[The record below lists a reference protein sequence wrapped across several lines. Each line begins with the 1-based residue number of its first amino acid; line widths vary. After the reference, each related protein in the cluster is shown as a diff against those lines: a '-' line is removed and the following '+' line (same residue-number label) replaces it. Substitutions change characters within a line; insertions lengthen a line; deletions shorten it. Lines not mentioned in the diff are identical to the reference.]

1 VRSSI
6 EDHKRIEV
14 AHYEAQARRW
24 LAARG
29 EDKWEADAHRF
40 RHNALSSYDRFEEL
54 IRLHCAGRRVLDFG
68 CGNGIHSL
76 SPIRAGAREVVGID
90 LSEESIG
97 IARRRA
103 ELAGLAD
110 RVTFRTMDCERLDF
124 PDGRFDVAIDGGTF
138 SSLDLGRAL
147 AELSRVLSPE
157 GRVIGI
163 ETLGHNPLFNLKR
176 RINVLRGTRTR
187 WAADHIFKM
196 DDFRLARAHFR
207 DVAARF
213 FHLSS
218 LLVLPFHA
226 VPGATAIS
234 RALDRLDGRLLAI
247 PGLRRHAFKTVFVL
261 SRPAGASCGGG
272 AEVDSRRGRKEV

>member
-1 VRSSI
+1 MRSSL
-6 EDHKRIEV
+6 EDHKKIEV

-24 LAARG
+24 LAAHG
-29 EDKWEADAHRF
+29 DDKWETDAHRF

-54 IRLHCAGRRVLDFG
+54 IRLYCVGRRVLDFG

-90 LSEESIG
+90 LSGESIA
-97 IARRRA
+97 IARRRC
-103 ELAGLAD
+103 EQAGLAD
-110 RVTFRTMDCERLDF
+110 RVSFWTMDCERLEF
-124 PDGRFDVAIDGGTF
+124 SDGRFDVAIDGGTF
-138 SSLDLGRAL
+138 SSLDLHRAL
-147 AELSRVLSPE
+147 PELARVLTPE

-196 DDFRLARAHFR
+196 DHFRLAGAHFQE
-207 DVAARF
+207 VEARF

-218 LLVLPFHA
+218 LLVLPLKD
-226 VPGATAIS
+226 VPGAAALS
-234 RALDRLDGRLLAI
+234 RALDRLDARLLRI

-261 SRPAGASCGGG
+261 SRPLPPSGPS
-272 AEVDSRRGRKEV
+272 